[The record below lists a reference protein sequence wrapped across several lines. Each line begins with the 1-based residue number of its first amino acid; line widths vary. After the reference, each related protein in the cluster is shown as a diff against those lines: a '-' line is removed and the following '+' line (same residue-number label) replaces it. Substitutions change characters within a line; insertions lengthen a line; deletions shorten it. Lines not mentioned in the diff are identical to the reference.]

1 MPMIRTVVAVL
12 LGLVVA
18 LATMLLVEYLG
29 MSLFPLPP
37 GIQLDNEQDLA
48 RLVESATLGKKLW
61 VLMAWAL
68 ASFTGALVASRIGGR
83 RRVGAALC
91 VGGLIVAGVL
101 LNAALLPHPAWMTVA
116 GVLLPVPLA
125 WLAARLATPR
135 DLRVDR

>member
-1 MPMIRTVVAVL
+1 MIRAIAAVL

-18 LATMLLVEYLG
+18 LATMLLLQYLG

-37 GIQLDNEQDLA
+37 GITLEGEQDLIL
-48 RLVESATLGKKLW
+48 LVESATTGQRLW
-61 VLMAWAL
+61 VLMAWIL
-68 ASFTGALVASRIGGR
+68 ASLTGGLVAARIGGR
-83 RRVGAALC
+83 HRVAAALW

-116 GVLLPVPLA
+116 GALLPVPLA

-135 DLRVDR
+135 GPRASP